1 MSLPPK
7 VNGPTL
13 SPAEKIV
20 RRMPSAERRQQLI
33 DVALRLFSKKGFS
46 GTTTKEIARA
56 AGVNQTILFRH
67 FPSKDDLYAAILA
80 HKSMRSRTEVW
91 LDELQGYAERR
102 DDFGLFRSVISRKF
116 EGWRRDKDFNRLL
129 LFSALEGYEFVQ
141 GFRDSRVKPVFNFLC
156 EYIQLR
162 QREGAFRS
170 AEPPVAVR
178 ALFSLPG
185 YHTQLVSLFNCSLLR
200 MEDDDA
206 IESFTRF
213 FLDGLR
219 NFPVKQKLKKT
230 ARKSGKVRNQ
240 D

>member
-1 MSLPPK
+1 
-7 VNGPTL
+7 
-13 SPAEKIV
+13 
-20 RRMPSAERRQQLI
+20 MPSAERRQQLI
-33 DVALRLFSKKGFS
+33 DVALRLFSKKGFR
-46 GTTTKEIARA
+46 GTTTKEIASA

-67 FPSKDDLYAAILA
+67 FPTKDDLYAAILA
-80 HKSMRSRTEVW
+80 HKSSRSRTEDRIED
-91 LDELQGYAERR
+91 LRGYAELR

-129 LFSALEGYEFVQ
+129 LYSALEGHEFVQ

-162 QREGAFRS
+162 QREGAFR
-170 AEPPVAVR
+170 AVEAPVAVR

-185 YHTQLVSLFNCSLLR
+185 YHTQLVYLFNCSLLR
-200 MEDDDA
+200 MDDDDA

-213 FLDGLR
+213 YLDGLR
-219 NFPVKQKLKKT
+219 NFPVKQNLKKT
-230 ARKSGKVRNQ
+230 VRKSGKLRNQ

>member
-1 MSLPPK
+1 ML
-7 VNGPTL
+7 T
-13 SPAEKIV
+13 PADTPV
-20 RRMPSAERRQQLI
+20 RRMPSSERRQQLI

-80 HKSMRSRTEVW
+80 NKALRSRTEVW
-91 LDELQGYAERR
+91 LDELQVYAERR

-129 LFSALEGYEFVQ
+129 LFSALEGHEFVQ
-141 GFRDSRVKPVFNFLC
+141 GFRDKRVKPVFNFLC

-170 AEPPVAVR
+170 VEAPVAVR

-200 MEDDDA
+200 MDDDDA

-219 NFPVKQKLKKT
+219 NFPVKQKIKKAT
-230 ARKSGKVRNQ
+230 RKSGKVRNQ

>member
-1 MSLPPK
+1 M
-7 VNGPTL
+7 L
-13 SPAEKIV
+13 SPAEKTV

-33 DVALRLFSKKGFS
+33 DVALRLFSKKGFR
-46 GTTTKEIARA
+46 GTTTKEIASA

-67 FPSKDDLYAAILA
+67 FPTKDDLYAAILA
-80 HKSMRSRTEVW
+80 HKSSRSRTEDRIED
-91 LDELQGYAERR
+91 LRGYAELR

-129 LFSALEGYEFVQ
+129 LYSALEGHEFVQ

-162 QREGAFRS
+162 QREGAFR
-170 AEPPVAVR
+170 AVEAPVAVR

-185 YHTQLVSLFNCSLLR
+185 YHTQLVYLFNCSLLR
-200 MEDDDA
+200 MDDDDA

-213 FLDGLR
+213 YLDGLR
-219 NFPVKQKLKKT
+219 NFPVKQNLKKT
-230 ARKSGKVRNQ
+230 VRKSGKLRNQ